1 MKALFFHIIKTGEE
15 SFLVQEDKLPAF
27 YGLVHYHPEVQ
38 ITLIKKGSGVR
49 LIGDRVLPFGPG
61 TLMIISEN
69 VPHVI
74 KSNPA
79 EDGQMVEDISIYFN
93 REAFGP
99 KFFSIPEMQSVRS
112 LLDLSKGG
120 LDVGGTTRTYVEEKL
135 NRILYADGFERFIKF
150 LEILLALSKSSSLTE
165 LNPNRKDYYLDH
177 RDSERLNQV
186 FNYVFSNFDKPILL
200 KEMAGMTHFTV
211 NGFCRYFKNKTRRS
225 FVTFLNEVRISKA
238 MEQLRAKDWPV
249 SRVAMES
256 GFSNLSHFNRQ
267 FKAIHGMTPSEYRN
281 QIKLSY

>member
-1 MKALFFHIIKTGEE
+1 MKALLFHIIKTGEE

-27 YGLVHYHPEVQ
+27 YELVHYHPEIQ

-61 TLMIISEN
+61 TMMIISEN
-69 VPHVI
+69 VPHVFR
-74 KSNPA
+74 SNPTD
-79 EDGQMVEDISIYFN
+79 DGQLVEAISLYFN

-99 KFFSIPEMQSVRS
+99 KFFSLPEMQSVRS

-120 LDVGGTTRTYVEEKL
+120 LDVGGPTRTYVEEKL
-135 NRILYADGFERFIKF
+135 NRILYADGFDRLIKF
-150 LEILLALSKSSSLTE
+150 LEILLALSKSSGLTE

-186 FNYVFSNFDKPILL
+186 FNYVFSNFDKQIHL
-200 KEMAGMTHFTV
+200 KDMAAMTHFTV

-238 MEQLRAKDWPV
+238 MEQLRAKDWSV

-267 FKAIHGMTPSEYRN
+267 FKAIHGMTPTEFRR

>member
-15 SFLVQEDKLPAF
+15 SFLVQEDKLPSF
-27 YGLVHYHPEVQ
+27 YGLVHYHPEIQ

-49 LIGDRVLPFGPG
+49 LIGDAVFPFGPG
-61 TLMIISEN
+61 TMMIISEN
-69 VPHVI
+69 VPHVFR
-74 KSNPA
+74 SNPS
-79 EDGQMVEDISIYFN
+79 EDGQFVEAISLYFN
-93 REAFGP
+93 RESFGP
-99 KFFSIPEMQSVRS
+99 KFFSIPELQSVRN

-120 LDVGGTTRTYVEEKL
+120 LDVEGETRAFIEAKL
-135 NRILYADGFERFIKF
+135 SRISELDGFERLIVL
-150 LEILLALSKSSSLTE
+150 LEILRSLSTSASLIE
-165 LNPNRKDYYLDH
+165 LNPNRKDYYSDR

-186 FNYVFSNFDKPILL
+186 FNYVFSNFDKPIQL

-211 NGFCRYFKNKTRRS
+211 NGFCRYFKHKTRRS

-267 FKAIHGMTPSEYRN
+267 FKAIHGMTPSDYRRTSK
-281 QIKLSY
+281 IA

>member
-15 SFLVQEDKLPAF
+15 SFLVQEDKLPSF
-27 YGLVHYHPEVQ
+27 YGMVHYHPEIQ

-49 LIGDRVLPFGPG
+49 LIGDQVLPFGPG
-61 TLMIISEN
+61 TMMMISEN
-69 VPHVI
+69 VPHVF
-74 KSNPA
+74 KSEPS
-79 EDGQMVEDISIYFN
+79 EDGEMVEAISLYFN

-99 KFFSIPEMQSVRS
+99 KFFSIPEMQSVGNF
-112 LLDLSKGG
+112 LNLSKGG
-120 LDVGGTTRTYVEEKL
+120 WDIGGTTRAFVELKI
-135 NRILYADGFERFIKF
+135 NQISQMDGFDRVIVL
-150 LEILLALSKSSSLTE
+150 LEILRALSKSASLTA
-165 LNPNRKDYYLDH
+165 LNPNQRDYYLDR

-186 FNYVFSNFDKPILL
+186 FDYVFSNFDKPIQL
-200 KEMAGMTHFTV
+200 KEMAAMTHFTV

-238 MEQLRAKDWPV
+238 MEQLRAKDWSV

-267 FKAIHGMTPSEYRN
+267 FKAMHGMTPTDYRRMS
-281 QIKLSY
+281 QIA